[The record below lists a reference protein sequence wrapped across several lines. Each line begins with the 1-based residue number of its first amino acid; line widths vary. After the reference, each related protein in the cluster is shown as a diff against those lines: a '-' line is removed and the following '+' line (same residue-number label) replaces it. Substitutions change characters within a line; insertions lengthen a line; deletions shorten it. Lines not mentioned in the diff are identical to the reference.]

1 VFEYPLT
8 PRYLEVD
15 QLGVVFNMWYLG
27 YFDEAMT
34 GFLASLGLPYPE
46 LVAAGHDIM
55 LVRTEL
61 DWAAPLRYG
70 QSVRVAVRVESVGR
84 TSFVLRFD
92 VAHDG
97 RATCRGRTVYVF
109 VARDGSGKRD
119 LPPTLRAGLE
129 RHLEPATSS

>member
-1 VFEYPLT
+1 VFRSPLT

-27 YFDEAMT
+27 YFDEAMS
-34 GFLASLGLPYPE
+34 GFLASLGYPYPE
-46 LVAAGHDIM
+46 LVAGGHDVM

-70 QSVRVAVRVESVGR
+70 QAADVVVAVESVGR

-92 VAHDG
+92 VVHDG
-97 RATCRGRTVYVF
+97 RTTCRGRTVYVF
-109 VARDGSGKRD
+109 VSRDGSGKRE
-119 LPPTLRAGLE
+119 LPGPLRTGLE
-129 RHLEPATSS
+129 AHRTAP